1 MAVNL
6 SELLALPI
14 EERSKLAEALLESI
28 ARAELEPLAR
38 EFVERVKRTN
48 KALDAAIARLDHFDE
63 EVERGRV
70 EVREAVRRS
79 AEEWP
84 FPVSQLPRAQ

>member
-14 EERSKLAEALLESI
+14 EEQSKLAEALLESI
-28 ARAELEPLAR
+28 AHAELEPLAR

-48 KALDAAIARLDHFDE
+48 NALDAAIARLDHFDE
-63 EVERGRV
+63 EIERGRV

-79 AEEWP
+79 SEQWP
-84 FPVSQLPRAQ
+84 FAVSQLPGTQ